1 LHEKPGTTRLCLSH
15 NNAQQHACFTCF
27 ACCVFQYC
35 YILYRKCCLLC
46 WSLCCDAVRT
56 FAASLEAKH
65 AGIGLSVFQSISTIV
80 GGFAGPYL
88 FGTVLSQQQDFTQ
101 ATVLM
106 GCFLGSSGLLAAGLG
121 TAEQWQHR
129 SSSTAVRA
137 IEDS

>member
-1 LHEKPGTTRLCLSH
+1 MQAWPCLTLPIAVLCCCLCL
-15 NNAQQHACFTCF
+15 
-27 ACCVFQYC
+27 
-35 YILYRKCCLLC
+35 
-46 WSLCCDAVRT
+46 
-56 FAASLEAKH
+56 AASLEAKH

-121 TAEQWQHR
+121 TAEQWQRCR
-129 SSSTAVRA
+129 SRTAARGIA
-137 IEDS
+137 PSA